1 MWHTMHSMSSLAQNI
16 RDRARR
22 EYVIPAERRGEHTL
36 TIVVGDLVK
45 AMELRNRTPAVC
57 TALASR
63 LFLRENH
70 LVLES
75 REGPPSGL
83 STTTRFTYRIVA
95 GDEGSAQADP
105 FEGFRGAG
113 REMFK
118 QLGGGEAFIREEREA
133 FGRE

>member
-1 MWHTMHSMSSLAQNI
+1 MSSLAQEI

-22 EYVIPAERRGEHTL
+22 EYVIPAERRGEQLL

-83 STTTRFTYRIVA
+83 STTTRFTYRLLVGA
-95 GDEGSAQADP
+95 GAQAFEGP
-105 FEGFRGAG
+105 FEGLRGAG
-113 REMFK
+113 RETFRS
-118 QLGGGEAFIREEREA
+118 LGGGEAFIREEREA
-133 FGRE
+133 FGKE